1 MFGEDLDLIDSKARE
16 IARVMSAIAGAED
29 VQVKSPPGAPRMAAR
44 LRPERLAQF
53 GFRPLEVLE
62 AIQTAYQGAVVAQ
75 TYEGNKV
82 FDVTV
87 VLEPSSRQ
95 EPEGIGALMIRNT
108 QGLRMPLRELA
119 DVYPTNGRYA
129 ILHEGARRRQ
139 SVTCNPAGRGRVLPG
154 SQQASPRPPGG
165 TRTRLAAPCAGACC
179 AAPTATNHFLAD
191 CLRHQEAT
199 GDIGVEDVAPFVERH
214 RLDRLSPTDACII
227 DEHIDAVKSGDDSR
241 YGSSHLIGFR
251 DVAHLHEALDSQT
264 AQH

>member
-1 MFGEDLDLIDSKARE
+1 MRRVGGHIAQELLKNPHIKTVEQQIGRAEMGEDTWGPHRSEFHVELNPLPAKEEATVQDEIRATLASFPGIQSEVLTFLGDRIGETIAGATAQVVINVFSEDLDLIDSKARE

-129 ILHEGARRRQ
+129 ILHE
-139 SVTCNPAGRGRVLPG
+139 
-154 SQQASPRPPGG
+154 
-165 TRTRLAAPCAGACC
+165 
-179 AAPTATNHFLAD
+179 
-191 CLRHQEAT
+191 
-199 GDIGVEDVAPFVERH
+199 
-214 RLDRLSPTDACII
+214 
-227 DEHIDAVKSGDDSR
+227 
-241 YGSSHLIGFR
+241 
-251 DVAHLHEALDSQT
+251 
-264 AQH
+264 